1 MTDNKEQYE
10 EGKMNGINDFIMDE
24 ETKYKGTKFDK
35 KLIYILLGLI
45 IVIIIAG
52 FLFLFFS
59 LREKSNKENN
69 KNRELVTTFF
79 KDGYQFKNFDNV
91 MNYLADDYYDHSPA
105 SARSN
110 KDAVNILKIVETFFS
125 DVTVEMLDL
134 TCNKDIVAARI
145 LFNVVQTGEYN
156 GIPATN
162 KSISFEALENFK
174 IVNGKIVE
182 SWGYWPDKQ
191 IEEKIEQ
198 KYDTKKNGELVTAFF
213 KDGYE
218 YKNFDKVMNY
228 LADDYYDHS
237 PASARSNKDAV
248 NILKIVETFFS
259 NVTVEVLELTCHKDM
274 VDTRILYNV
283 VHTGEYNGIPAT
295 GKSISFEALEN
306 FKVVNEKIVESWG
319 YWPDK
324 QIEEKL
330 KA

>member
-1 MTDNKEQYE
+1 M
-10 EGKMNGINDFIMDE
+10 
-24 ETKYKGTKFDK
+24 
-35 KLIYILLGLI
+35 LGLI

-69 KNRELVTTFF
+69 KNRELVTAFF
-79 KDGYQFKNFDNV
+79 KDGYQFKNFDN
-91 MNYLADDYYDHSPA
+91 
-105 SARSN
+105 
-110 KDAVNILKIVETFFS
+110 
-125 DVTVEMLDL
+125 
-134 TCNKDIVAARI
+134 
-145 LFNVVQTGEYN
+145 
-156 GIPATN
+156 
-162 KSISFEALENFK
+162 
-174 IVNGKIVE
+174 
-182 SWGYWPDKQ
+182 
-191 IEEKIEQ
+191 
-198 KYDTKKNGELVTAFF
+198 
-213 KDGYE
+213 
-218 YKNFDKVMNY
+218 VMNY